1 MKVEFGQVVSQIIC
15 FLLMFWI
22 LKRYGWKPIL
32 TVIEERKIRIKA
44 EFEELRNQKKEIDH
58 LIEDY
63 KHKLAGIDEKAQVK
77 IEEAIKQGKEASLK
91 IQEEAHRQAKIIIIR
106 AQEDLQKEVIKA
118 KIQLKNEIIKI
129 TLDATE
135 KILQENIDPKKN
147 EELIASFVNNIGENK

>member
-15 FLLMFWI
+15 FLLMYWI

-44 EFEELRNQKKEIDH
+44 EFEELRNQKKEIDL

-63 KHKLAGIDEKAQVK
+63 RKKLAEVDEKAQVK
-77 IEEAIKQGKEASLK
+77 IEEAIKQGKETSIK
-91 IQEEAHRQAKIIIIR
+91 IQEDARHQAKIIIMR
-106 AQEDLQKEVIKA
+106 AQEDLQKEITKA

-129 TLDATE
+129 TLNATE
-135 KILQENIDPKKN
+135 KVLQENIDSKKN
-147 EELIASFVNNIGENK
+147 EELIASFVDSIGEKR